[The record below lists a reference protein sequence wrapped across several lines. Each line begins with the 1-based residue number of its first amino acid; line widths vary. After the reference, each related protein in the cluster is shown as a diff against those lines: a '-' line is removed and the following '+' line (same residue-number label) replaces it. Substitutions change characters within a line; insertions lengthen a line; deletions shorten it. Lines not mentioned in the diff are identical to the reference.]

1 MSIDK
6 TLLDKIAAAL
16 LERTEDSFDIAE
28 AQHKAVDTRHGSE
41 SQRFSDPD
49 GQRADAD
56 P

>member
-28 AQHKAVDTRHGSE
+28 AQKKAVDMRPGFE
-41 SQRFSDPD
+41 SQRFGNPD

-56 P
+56 K